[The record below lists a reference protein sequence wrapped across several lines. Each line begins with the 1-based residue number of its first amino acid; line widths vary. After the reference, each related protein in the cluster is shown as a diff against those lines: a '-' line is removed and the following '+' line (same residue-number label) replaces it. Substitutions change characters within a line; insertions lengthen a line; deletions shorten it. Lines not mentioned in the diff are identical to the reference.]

1 MALLIKPIRKVF
13 LQPCPQLVLQSFTT
27 QILQPINQGITKLR
41 TLLQLR
47 VLPGAWRGTLLALL
61 LQAPLSAGIQ
71 SGQAQPQAHRPANVH
86 ATGHATAQLNGLPI
100 RHPSSQTSGQA
111 RGQATAVLAGGCFWG
126 MEAVFEHVRGVTAV
140 VSGYAGGS
148 SSNPSYEQVSSGQSG
163 HAEAVRITFDPK
175 RITYDQLLAV
185 FLTVAHNPTELNRQ
199 GPDVG
204 SQYRSGIFYTDANQ
218 KRAATRALAQLQR
231 SHTYHRPAV
240 TQVLPLRSFHPA
252 EAYHQ
257 NFLARHPTNP
267 YIVVH
272 DLPKLLRLR
281 KRFAGLYQPLFHVVE
296 PGA

>member
-1 MALLIKPIRKVF
+1 MALPTTPIRKVL
-13 LQPCPQLVLQSFTT
+13 LQPFLQLVLQSFTT

-100 RHPSSQTSGQA
+100 RHPSSQTSGQT
-111 RGQATAVLAGGCFWG
+111 RGQATAMLAGGCFWG

-140 VSGYAGGS
+140 VSGYSGGS
-148 SSNPSYEQVSSGQSG
+148 SKNPSYGEVSTGQSG
-163 HAEAVRITFDPK
+163 HAEAVRISFDPK
-175 RITYDQLLAV
+175 RVTYDQLLAV

-199 GPDVG
+199 GPDGG
-204 SQYRSGIFYTDANQ
+204 SRYRSAIFYADAYQ
-218 KRAATRALAQLQR
+218 KRAAARALAQLQR
-231 SHTYHRPAV
+231 SHTDPRPTM
-240 TQVLPLRSFHPA
+240 TQLVPLGSFHPA

-257 NFLARHPTNP
+257 NFLARHPTNS

-281 KRFAGLYQPLFHVVE
+281 QRFTGLYQPL
-296 PGA
+296 GS

>member
-1 MALLIKPIRKVF
+1 MALLITPIRKVF
-13 LQPCPQLVLQSFTT
+13 LQPCPPLISQSFTT
-27 QILQPINQGITKLR
+27 KSPQPINQGITKLR
-41 TLLQLR
+41 TLLQPR
-47 VLPGAWRGTLLALL
+47 VLPWAWRGTLLALL
-61 LQAPLSAGIQ
+61 LQAPLSAGIK

-100 RHPSSQTSGQA
+100 RHPSSQTSGQT

-148 SSNPSYEQVSSGQSG
+148 SSNPSYEQVSSGQSS

-204 SQYRSGIFYTDANQ
+204 SQYRSAIFYTDANQ

-231 SHTYHRPAV
+231 SHTYPRPAV

-267 YIVVH
+267 SIVVH

-281 KRFAGLYQPLFHVVE
+281 QRFTGLCQPL
-296 PGA
+296 GS